1 MNHDCQEPND
11 SNNHNHD
18 NDNEEELM
26 DDIQRIRSL
35 EREGDRY
42 EQDGFLVEALSVYQR
57 LLELHRATGQSAN
70 RIGKVHYR
78 TGMIQYKRHC
88 YNEALCH
95 FDQALF
101 IYQVNYNP
109 DEINDNDDNDDDDVA
124 LDFYRVYVA
133 TGHVH
138 LSNHNPYRAIDYFRR
153 ALQYVQPEPNTQA
166 SQPPPSMLSEQRFQQ
181 RHDTSY
187 RMPYYAQVLHAL
199 GTAYETIGDEKEA
212 QFHYHKAVTVKV
224 HAAAA
229 TATTTTEVADQG
241 N

>member
-1 MNHDCQEPND
+1 
-11 SNNHNHD
+11 
-18 NDNEEELM
+18 
-26 DDIQRIRSL
+26 
-35 EREGDRY
+35 
-42 EQDGFLVEALSVYQR
+42 
-57 LLELHRATGQSAN
+57 
-70 RIGKVHYR
+70 
-78 TGMIQYKRHC
+78 MIQYKRHC

-109 DEINDNDDNDDDDVA
+109 DEINNNDDDNDDNDDVA

-153 ALQYVQPEPNTQA
+153 ALQYVQPEPSTQA
-166 SQPPPSMLSEQRFQQ
+166 SQPPPSLSSKQRFQQ
-181 RHDTSY
+181 RHDTTY
-187 RMPYYAQVLHAL
+187 RMPYYYAQVLHAL

-212 QFHYHKAVTVKV
+212 QWHYQKAVSVKV
-224 HAAAA
+224 DAAA
-229 TATTTTEVADQG
+229 TATATATTITEATDEG